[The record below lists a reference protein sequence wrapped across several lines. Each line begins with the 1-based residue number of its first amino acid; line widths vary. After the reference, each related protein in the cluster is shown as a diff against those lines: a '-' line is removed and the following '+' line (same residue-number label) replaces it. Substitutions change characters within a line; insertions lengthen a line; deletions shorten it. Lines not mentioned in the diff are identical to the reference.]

1 MIVSPRLYPNIDDAQ
16 TNASTWMAYLLKKG
30 GTTSGFSGTLSDL
43 WAPINSDGIIKY
55 YDKVFYLDAP
65 YQVTA
70 VGSTVMGKSTRFFS
84 HSMKLRNKVLKY
96 DSSVSG
102 GISPTNY
109 GPVLVLGYTHMDGSG
124 ADSLTTAVQL
134 SFDTIFNFEDS

>member
-30 GTTSGFSGTLSDL
+30 GSTSGFTGVLSDL

-70 VGSTVMGKSTRFFS
+70 VGSTLMGKSTRMFS
-84 HSMKLRNKVLKY
+84 HSVKLRNKKIKY

-102 GISPTNY
+102 GIQPTNY
-109 GPVLVLGYTHMDGSG
+109 GPVMVLGYTHMDGSA

-134 SFDTIFNFEDS
+134 SFDTIFNYEDA